1 MKKMLIVGTIVLFL
15 AGPMLAGVVKK
26 TKADVTFRGFG
37 KFSLAQSEK
46 LTGDQRWTDSQSEFK
61 GQGIAGGLAGK
72 TILRPG
78 NRGEIIDL
86 PQSSVFKLD
95 NKKKEYSV
103 GPIKKIEEETEGEK
117 AEAGKETEA
126 EEAESHIKITKNEFK
141 VEDTGEESTVNNFA
155 VRKYLI
161 HWLTEWENTE
171 TGDKGSSRLE
181 TLVWTTPMNETFQ
194 KAQEE
199 ERRFLRAYMEKIG
212 LNAEKT
218 QQDILGTSWLT
229 ILDSLG
235 KAKGQPGRDYSK
247 AAGELQKIKGYPIV
261 VDGQYFTTGQKAAG
275 EGAEG
280 GQEEATDV
288 KGAIGGLLKKTLK
301 KKPADTAASANEP
314 SLTYHT
320 EVLEIST
327 PDLGTGDFQVPAGYK
342 KK

>member
-37 KFSLAQSEK
+37 KFSLAQSER

-95 NKKKEYSV
+95 NKKKEYTV
-103 GPIKKIEEETEGEK
+103 GPIKKIEEETDGEK

-181 TLVWTTPMNETFQ
+181 TLVWTTPMNETLR
-194 KAQEE
+194 KAQDEE
-199 ERRFLRAYMEKIG
+199 LKFYRAYMEKIG

-235 KAKGQPGRDYSK
+235 KAKGQPSRDYSK
-247 AAGELQKIKGYPIV
+247 ASGEMQKIKGYPIV

-275 EGAEG
+275 EVAEG

-301 KKPADTAASANEP
+301 KKPADTAAGANEP

-327 PDLGTGDFQVPAGYK
+327 PDLGTGDFQVPTGYK

>member
-37 KFSLAQSEK
+37 KFSLAQSER

-95 NKKKEYSV
+95 NKKKEYTV

-181 TLVWTTPMNETFQ
+181 TLVWTTPMNETLR
-194 KAQEE
+194 KAQDEE
-199 ERRFLRAYMEKIG
+199 LKFYRAYMEKIG

-247 AAGELQKIKGYPIV
+247 SAGEMQKIKGYPIV

-275 EGAEG
+275 EVAEG

-301 KKPADTAASANEP
+301 KKPADPAASANEP

-327 PDLGTGDFQVPAGYK
+327 PDLGTGDFQVPIGSK